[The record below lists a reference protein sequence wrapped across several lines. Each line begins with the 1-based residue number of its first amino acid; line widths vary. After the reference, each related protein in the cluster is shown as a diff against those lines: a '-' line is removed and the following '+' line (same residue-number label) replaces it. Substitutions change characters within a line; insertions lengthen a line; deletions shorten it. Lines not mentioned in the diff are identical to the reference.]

1 MVCRRLIANSGTYFN
16 RRESEAQVKFF
27 VAIAGNIGVGKST
40 LTDRLSAR
48 LDWKPYYEDV
58 VDNPYLSDFYGDME
72 RWSFHS
78 QVFFLA
84 RRLRHHHQLLNHN
97 TSVVQDRT
105 IYEDA
110 EVFAENLYR
119 QGTLVERDYR
129 TYRDMYEA
137 LIQYLPP
144 PDLVIY
150 LKSSV
155 DTLKQRIRLRG
166 RDYERGIETTYLERL
181 NHIYNDWI
189 DSLTL
194 CPVLT
199 LPADDLDF
207 VQHNDHLD
215 LIEARVVDRLRG
227 KEEVVFD

>member
-1 MVCRRLIANSGTYFN
+1 
-16 RRESEAQVKFF
+16 VKFF

-58 VDNPYLSDFYGDME
+58 ADNPYLSDFYRDME

-110 EVFAENLYR
+110 GVFAENLYR
-119 QGTLVERDYR
+119 QGHLVERDYR

-155 DTLKQRIRLRG
+155 ETLKQRIRLRG
-166 RDYERGIETTYLERL
+166 RDYERGIEERYLERL
-181 NHIYNDWI
+181 NELYDNWI
-189 DSLTL
+189 DDFTL

-207 VQHNDHLD
+207 VQHNDHMD
-215 LIEARVVDRLRG
+215 LIEARVLDRLSG

>member
-1 MVCRRLIANSGTYFN
+1 M
-16 RRESEAQVKFF
+16 KFF
-27 VAIAGNIGVGKST
+27 VAVAGNIGVGKST
-40 LTDRLSAR
+40 LTDLLSKRLG
-48 LDWKPYYEDV
+48 WKPYYEDV
-58 VDNPYLSDFYGDME
+58 ADNPYLSDFYGDME

-119 QGTLVERDYR
+119 QGHLVERDYH

-155 DTLKQRIRLRG
+155 DTLTQRIRLRG
-166 RDYERGIETTYLERL
+166 RDYEQDIEEAYLTQL
-181 NHIYNDWI
+181 NSLYNNWI
-189 DSLTL
+189 DNFTL

-207 VQHNDHLD
+207 VRHNDHLE
-215 LIEARVVDRLRG
+215 LIEARVLDRLRG

>member
-1 MVCRRLIANSGTYFN
+1 M
-16 RRESEAQVKFF
+16 KFF
-27 VAIAGNIGVGKST
+27 VGIAGNIGVGKST
-40 LTDRLSAR
+40 LTDRLSQR

-58 VDNPYLSDFYGDME
+58 ADNPYLSDFYADME

-78 QVFFLA
+78 QVFFLG
-84 RRLRHHHQLLNHN
+84 RRLRHHHRLLNHGA
-97 TSVVQDRT
+97 SVVQDRT

-119 QGTLVERDYR
+119 QGRMAERDYR
-129 TYRDMYEA
+129 TYRDIYEA
-137 LIQYLPP
+137 LLEYLPP

-155 DTLKQRIRLRG
+155 DTLKQRIQLRG
-166 RDYERGIETTYLERL
+166 RDYERGIANDYLLRL
-181 NHIYNDWI
+181 NQLYDNWI
-189 DSLTL
+189 DDFTL

-207 VQHNDHLD
+207 VQHDEHMD
-215 LIEARVVDRLRG
+215 LIEERVLDRLRG
-227 KEEVVFD
+227 KEEVSFE

>member
-1 MVCRRLIANSGTYFN
+1 
-16 RRESEAQVKFF
+16 VKFF
-27 VAIAGNIGVGKST
+27 VAVAGNIGVGKST
-40 LTDRLSAR
+40 LTDLLSKRLG
-48 LDWKPYYEDV
+48 WKPYYEDV
-58 VDNPYLSDFYGDME
+58 ADNPYLSDFYGDME

-119 QGTLVERDYR
+119 QGHLVERDYH

-155 DTLKQRIRLRG
+155 DTLTQRIRLRG
-166 RDYERGIETTYLERL
+166 RDYEQDIEEAYLTQL
-181 NHIYNDWI
+181 NSLYNNWI
-189 DSLTL
+189 DNFTL

-207 VQHNDHLD
+207 VRHNDHLE
-215 LIEARVVDRLRG
+215 LIEARVLDRLRG

>member
-1 MVCRRLIANSGTYFN
+1 MRRRLDRPPVSSDEIEEKTM
-16 RRESEAQVKFF
+16 KFF

-40 LTDRLSAR
+40 LTERLSQR

-58 VDNPYLSDFYGDME
+58 ADNPYLSDFYGDME

-78 QVFFLA
+78 QVFFLG
-84 RRLRHHHQLLNHN
+84 RRLRHHHRLLNHGA
-97 TSVVQDRT
+97 SVVQDRT

-119 QGTLVERDYR
+119 QGRMTERDHR
-129 TYRDMYEA
+129 TYRDIYEA
-137 LIQYLPP
+137 LLEYLPP

-155 DTLKQRIRLRG
+155 DTLKQRIHLRG
-166 RDYERGIETTYLERL
+166 RDYEQGIEHDYLLQL
-181 NHIYNDWI
+181 NQLYDDWI
-189 DSLTL
+189 DAFTL

-207 VQHNDHLD
+207 VQHDEHMD

-227 KEEVVFD
+227 KEEVSFD